1 LICHACLSPNLPEFT
16 TANSQSWIFTT
27 LYNGQNRANLAL
39 QKGLFYR
46 DDLG

>member
-1 LICHACLSPNLPEFT
+1 LLDFT
-16 TANSQSWIFTT
+16 TANSQSRVSVTCE
-27 LYNGQNRANLAL
+27 NGQNRTNLAL

>member
-1 LICHACLSPNLPEFT
+1 LPDFT
-16 TANSQSWIFTT
+16 TANSQSWVSVACD
-27 LYNGQNRANLAL
+27 NGQNRANLAL

>member
-1 LICHACLSPNLPEFT
+1 LPDFT
-16 TANSQSWIFTT
+16 TANSQSRVSAVFD
-27 LYNGQNRANLAL
+27 NGHNYANLAL